1 MKNFR
6 FHACDQKLLFVS
18 FYVKSYLAPEEALD
32 EELERLL
39 VLNRL
44 LDRFLSGSLVWPL
57 DFLALLTELG
67 STSLFWSLGVLERG
81 GMERDLDE
89 ELERVLDLILN
100 WLLDRVL

>member
-6 FHACDQKLLFVS
+6 FHACDQKLLFVT

-44 LDRFLSGSLVWPL
+44 LDRFLSGSLV
-57 DFLALLTELG
+57 
-67 STSLFWSLGVLERG
+67 
-81 GMERDLDE
+81 
-89 ELERVLDLILN
+89 
-100 WLLDRVL
+100 